1 MRQFSKED
9 RKEIEE
15 IIITFVRDYDHQEI
29 MKNLIPYKG
38 RLFNVVKRL
47 KFGLFSKTSLFS

>member
-15 IIITFVRDYDHQEI
+15 IIITFIRDYDHQEI
-29 MKNLIPYKG
+29 MKNLISHGIDSSKY
-38 RLFNVVKRL
+38 
-47 KFGLFSKTSLFS
+47 FSDKDFR

>member
-15 IIITFVRDYDHQEI
+15 IIITFVRDYDHQGI
-29 MKNLIPYKG
+29 MKNLISHGIDVQNIFQIKI
-38 RLFNVVKRL
+38 LD
-47 KFGLFSKTSLFS
+47 